1 MQYVLSKELRNI
13 QTPMTKKT
21 ASVPNQWYAGT
32 AIRISDAHLGNT
44 NASLGSVII
53 VRSGPNVFNIVGFSP
68 TKPPIPNGVFAEE
81 VGTMARMK
89 VFPPKPMRKSNDLGD
104 LVGLHGVLKPTNDP
118 LLDSEVVVHLESVK
132 VASPHGTSRVVSP
145 SDLGVGIG
153 CELQGAVD
161 KLHGF
166 KPLLAQTL
174 VVQHLKRLVE
184 ARVGQEG
191 LHGRIIDH
199 APTDSRIISRL
210 LTL

>member
-1 MQYVLSKELRNI
+1 MQYVLSKEFTNI

-32 AIRISDAHLGNT
+32 AIRISDAHFGNT

-53 VRSGPNVFNIVGFSP
+53 VRGGPNVFNIVGFSP
-68 TKPPIPNGVFAEE
+68 TKMPIPNRILAKE
-81 VGTMARMK
+81 VGTMAGMK
-89 VFPPKPMRKSNDLGD
+89 VFPPKPMRKSNNLGD
-104 LVGLHGVLKPTNDP
+104 LVGLHGVLEPTNNP
-118 LLDSEVVVHLESVK
+118 LLDSEVVVHLESVE
-132 VASPHGTSRVVSP
+132 VAAPHGASRVVGP
-145 SDLGVGIG
+145 SDLGVGVG
-153 CELQGAVD
+153 GELQRAVY

-184 ARVGQEG
+184 RRVGQEG

-199 APTDSRIISRL
+199 APTDSRIISSL

>member
-1 MQYVLSKELRNI
+1 MQYVLSKEFTNI

-32 AIRISDAHLGNT
+32 AIRISDAHFGNT

-53 VRSGPNVFNIVGFSP
+53 VRGGPNVFNIVGFSP
-68 TKPPIPNGVFAEE
+68 TKPPVPNRILAKE
-81 VGTMARMK
+81 VGAMAS
-89 VFPPKPMRKSNDLGD
+89 VNVLPTNPVRKLDGLRK
-104 LVGLHGVLKPTNDP
+104 LVQLHRVLKPTADP
-118 LLDSEVVVHLESVK
+118 LLNGDVVVHLESVE
-132 VASPHGTSRVVSP
+132 VATPHGASRVVGP
-145 SDLGVGIG
+145 SDLGVGVG
-153 CELQGAVD
+153 CELQRAVD

-184 ARVGQEG
+184 RRVGQEG